1 MIQKKRKRRAVLNRV
16 APSTGRQAFKGMIQP
31 LLLGGGGSQTS
42 PEVISQQYQQATA
55 AVLTPSQ
62 PIEKLNIPCELTP
75 TEKAFCD
82 IDNYSWCE
90 KTILSAD
97 DPKCVASTL
106 KCAPSEKWKELWE
119 STTPNDEFFP
129 FAAAYLDE
137 DGIRNGVDGKCIEEA
152 IEEKRQEKENETIA
166 EGKKE
171 QELYE
176 NWLKT
181 RGCRFQRADL
191 TQSQIDAMIAKG
203 INPVTTKT
211 PCSYPQFVGKNV
223 GDKVSIYGIEWS
235 FLGWA
240 PEQP

>member
-31 LLLGGGGSQTS
+31 LLLGNGGSQTS

-55 AVLTPSQ
+55 TVLTPSQ
-62 PIEKLNIPCELTP
+62 PIEKLNNPCELTP

-82 IDNYSWCE
+82 IYPQFSWCS
-90 KTILSAD
+90 KTILRAD
-97 DPKCVASTL
+97 DPKCVASTF
-106 KCAPSEKWKELWE
+106 KCAPSKKWKELWE
-119 STTPNDEFFP
+119 SIYVND
-129 FAAAYLDE
+129 ASANAYLHE
-137 DGIRNGVDGKCIEEA
+137 DAIRYGVDGKCIEEA
-152 IEEKRQEKENETIA
+152 IEDKRQEEEKETIDK
-166 EGKKE
+166 GKKE

-181 RGCRFQRADL
+181 RGCRFQRANL
-191 TQSQIDAMIAKG
+191 TQPQIDAMIAKG